1 MLEDHPCRVGFGF
14 DASGG
19 YADITIDNPAKRV
32 SQALSHIDA
41 EVEMERVGKLDRKV
55 IANMYC
61 DSLVYLLSFPSSQ

>member
-1 MLEDHPCRVGFGF
+1 MLEDHPYRVEFGF

-19 YADITIDNPAKRV
+19 YTDITIDNPAKRV

>member
-1 MLEDHPCRVGFGF
+1 MLEDHPCRVEFGF

-19 YADITIDNPAKRV
+19 YTDITIDNPAKRV

>member
-1 MLEDHPCRVGFGF
+1 MLEDHSCRVEFGF

-19 YADITIDNPAKRV
+19 YTDITIDNPTKRV

>member
-1 MLEDHPCRVGFGF
+1 MLEDHPCRVESGF

-19 YADITIDNPAKRV
+19 YTDITIDNPNKRV